1 MGRRRLQR
9 RGDNVRQPISFLSPN
24 RLFLCAVLS
33 WFRSFLWVFRG
44 FPLCFRCFL
53 TVFCGF
59 RCTNLVPLSQSP
71 CFSGISR
78 CFSRFSALFLGIF
91 RYFFVFWVLSS
102 VFSMFSVGFR
112 CISITLAATNRPDCA
127 LRLPE
132 AKRHRQS
139 FHQHTQI
146 WSTNTP
152 WNQLRHHFSRR
163 IFFLANSS
171 KLHPGEHIT

>member
-1 MGRRRLQR
+1 MGAWRRRLQR
-9 RGDNVRQPISFLSPN
+9 IGDNVRQPISFLSPN

-71 CFSGISR
+71 CFSGIFRSFR
-78 CFSRFSALFLGIF
+78 YFSILFLGIL
-91 RYFFVFWVLSS
+91 RFFIVFWVLSS
-102 VFSMFSVGFR
+102 VFSMFSAGFR
-112 CISITLAATNRPDCA
+112 CISITIAAANRPDCA

-146 WSTNTP
+146 WSTNTHAR
-152 WNQLRHHFSRR
+152 NQLRHHFSKCCKKMAG
-163 IFFLANSS
+163 I
-171 KLHPGEHIT
+171 